1 MQYNQTYEQER
12 KNIME
17 EEEGEIKEGEVEEEG
32 LKDEDEVGTDKT
44 DDE

>member
-17 EEEGEIKEGEVEEEG
+17 EEEGEIKEGEVEEG